1 MSIRGRVR
9 QQYIDNWLSG
19 QEDPN
24 VEVKPTRVD
33 GKYIVRYKNLP
44 SPSNATTEV
53 EDVNEINNEHEI
65 KESNKEQVK
74 EEIEAQGKESIKEQ
88 MIEQVKD
95 EVEKQQNNSN
105 NYEIMNEILKEL
117 KIINDERQAKQLK
130 KQKKKELQQAIRKEF
145 VRHRV
150 IVEDPDPRPE
160 PEPEKIYID
169 RTPIRVRRRLNL
181 LNKH

>member
-1 MSIRGRVR
+1 M
-9 QQYIDNWLSG
+9 
-19 QEDPN
+19 
-24 VEVKPTRVD
+24 
-33 GKYIVRYKNLP
+33 
-44 SPSNATTEV
+44 
-53 EDVNEINNEHEI
+53 NEINNEQEI

-74 EEIEAQGKESIKEQ
+74 EAIEEQGKESIKEQ
-88 MIEQVKD
+88 VIEQAKD

-105 NYEIMNEILKEL
+105 NSEIMNEILKEL

-160 PEPEKIYID
+160 PEPERIYID

>member
-1 MSIRGRVR
+1 MSIRGRAR
-9 QQYIDNWLSG
+9 QEYIDNWLSG
-19 QEDPN
+19 KEDPN

-44 SPSNATTEV
+44 SSSNVSAEV
-53 EDVNEINNEHEI
+53 EDVIENNNEPEI
-65 KESNKEQVK
+65 KESNKEPVKESIEEPIKESVEEQVK
-74 EEIEAQGKESIKEQ
+74 EQVEKEQ
-88 MIEQVKD
+88 N
-95 EVEKQQNNSN
+95 NNS
-105 NYEIMNEILKEL
+105 EIMNEILKQL

-150 IVEDPDPRPE
+150 IVEDPDPQPE
-160 PEPEKIYID
+160 PEPQTVYID

>member
-53 EDVNEINNEHEI
+53 EDVNEINNEQEI
-65 KESNKEQVK
+65 KESNKEAI
-74 EEIEAQGKESIKEQ
+74 EEQGKESIKEQ
-88 MIEQVKD
+88 VIEQVKD

-105 NYEIMNEILKEL
+105 NSEIMNEILKEL

-145 VRHRV
+145 VRHTSRV

>member
-1 MSIRGRVR
+1 MSIRGRAR

-44 SPSNATTEV
+44 SPSNASTEV
-53 EDVNEINNEHEI
+53 EDVNEIKNEPEI
-65 KESNKEQVK
+65 KEP
-74 EEIEAQGKESIKEQ
+74 ITESIKESIEEPVKEQ
-88 MIEQVKD
+88 VIEQVKD
-95 EVEKQQNNSN
+95 EVEKQQNNGN
-105 NYEIMNEILKEL
+105 NNSEIMNEILKEL

-160 PEPEKIYID
+160 PEPERIYID
-169 RTPIRVRRRLNL
+169 RTPIKVRRRLNL